1 MRIILVR
8 HGRTAWNREE
18 RFRGRTDIPLDDIGE
33 DQVEACGRA
42 VALRFH
48 PSAVYSSPLG
58 RALRTAEAIGHR
70 LGLPVQPHDGLI
82 DMSFGKAEGLTGAE
96 ADARFA
102 GLGSTWRD
110 APHMA
115 SFPDGESLPG
125 LRARI
130 VATAREIASAQAGS
144 EIVLVGHNA
153 TNRVLLLEALG
164 LGDER
169 FWRMGQEPAAIN
181 TLALDGQSFT
191 VVTLNDVCHL
201 NRMIPQEEKTK

>member
-18 RFRGRTDIPLDDIGE
+18 RFRGRTDIPLDEVGE
-33 DQVEACGRA
+33 DQIDACGRA
-42 VALRFH
+42 VALRFQ
-48 PSAVYSSPLG
+48 PSAVYSSPLA
-58 RALRTAEAIGHR
+58 RALRTAEAIARR

-82 DMSFGKAEGLTGAE
+82 DMSFGKAEGLTLAE

-102 GLGSTWRD
+102 GLGSAWRD
-110 APHMA
+110 TPHA
-115 SFPDGESLPG
+115 AAFPEGEGLSG

-130 VATAREIASAQAGS
+130 VGSVRAIARTRAAN

-153 TNRVLLLEALG
+153 TSRVLLLEALG

-169 FWRMGQEPAAIN
+169 FWSFSQEPGAIN
-181 TLALDGQSFT
+181 VLGFDGESFS
-191 VVTLNDVCHL
+191 VVAMNDTCHL
-201 NRMIPQEEKTK
+201 HAVMPPAEKAR